1 MEPIVNWQERI
12 LNIDELNRY
21 LNDKDASNLAA
32 CVEALIEQQ
41 KANWPQLKE
50 GYEALSQIETK
61 RVNIDGSSLIVQHNA
76 KRVRSTAA
84 AVDQTSIAARQ
95 CFLCS
100 ENLPAEERGIFYD
113 EEYVIL
119 CNPFPVLD
127 KHLVIAHKEHVE
139 QKIAG
144 RVEDLL
150 ALAFALGDAYF
161 VLYNGPECGASA
173 PDHLHFQA
181 LCRAVL
187 PIEETLKAAEP
198 PTEIDCGVCES
209 IERGNF
215 ELFTVA
221 DAGRSVIVFRGANQ
235 FEIVSWIYQIIA
247 ALSKATC
254 KAEPM
259 LNIVCYVDRG
269 VYTVLLFP
277 RARHRPACFFA
288 EGEERLT
295 ISPGAVDMA
304 GILVV
309 PQHQHYEKIGAQQIE
324 KIFSEVS
331 LRSDLIDE
339 IVSRVC
345 EA

>member
-1 MEPIVNWQERI
+1 MESIVNWQERALSI
-12 LNIDELNRY
+12 EEINQY
-21 LNDKDASNLAA
+21 LDGKEASDLAA

-41 KANWPQLKE
+41 KINWPQLKE
-50 GYEALSQIETK
+50 GYEALSRIETK

-76 KRVRSTAA
+76 RRVRSTAA
-84 AVDQTSIAARQ
+84 AVDKTSIAARP

-100 ENLPAEERGIFYD
+100 ENLPDEERGIFFD

-127 KHLVIAHKEHVE
+127 KHLVIAHKEHLE
-139 QKIAG
+139 QKVEG
-144 RVEDLL
+144 RIEDLL

-181 LCRAVL
+181 LSRAVL
-187 PIEETLKAAEP
+187 PIEDNLKDADP
-198 PTEIDCGVCES
+198 PTEIDCS
-209 IERGNF
+209 ICADAERGQF

-235 FEIVSWIYQIIA
+235 FEIVPWIYRIMA
-247 ALSKATC
+247 ALSKATL

-304 GILVV
+304 GIIVV
-309 PQHQHYEKIGAQQIE
+309 PEHLHYEKIGAPQIE

-331 LRSDLIDE
+331 LRSDFIDE
-339 IVSRVC
+339 IVSQVC

>member
-1 MEPIVNWQERI
+1 MNWQERI
-12 LNIDELNRY
+12 LSLDELQPY
-21 LNDKDASNLAA
+21 LGDKEASSLSAS
-32 CVEALIEQQ
+32 VEALIAHQ

-50 GYEALSQIETK
+50 GYEAISQIETK
-61 RVNIDGSSLIVQHNA
+61 RIDIDGSEIVVQHNA
-76 KRVRSTAA
+76 RRVRSTAA
-84 AVDQTSIAARQ
+84 AVDKDSIAARR

-100 ENLPAEERGIFYD
+100 ENLPVEERGLFYD

-127 KHLVIAHKEHVE
+127 KHLVIAHRQHIE
-139 QKIAG
+139 QKIDT
-144 RVEDLL
+144 RIEELM
-150 ALAFALGDAYF
+150 ALAFDLGDEYF

-181 LCRAVL
+181 LSRAVL
-187 PIEETLKAAEP
+187 PIEESLKSSEP
-198 PTEIDCGVCES
+198 PSEADCGVCES
-209 IERGNF
+209 MERGSF
-215 ELFTVA
+215 ELFTVD

-235 FEIVSWIYQIIA
+235 FEIVPWVYQIIA
-247 ALSKATC
+247 SLSKATL
-254 KAEPM
+254 KPEPM
-259 LNIVCYVDRG
+259 LNIVCYVDQG

-304 GILVV
+304 GIVVV
-309 PQHQHYEKIGAQQIE
+309 PEHAHYEKIGAAQVE

-331 LRSDLIDE
+331 MSSDAVEEL
-339 IVSRVC
+339 VAQVC